1 MKQNLTRSPLEVAH
15 PDQEGAAL
23 PDPLAVA
30 LLVRRR
36 AGLQARGK
44 AVLLVR
50 RRADLQARAKAVL
63 LVRRRAAPPVR
74 AKAVLPKA
82 ARAVG
87 LPRVVLAE
95 ALAEAVRLADLR
107 KALAVVLPVAEQ
119 RRSRC

>member
-1 MKQNLTRSPLEVAH
+1 
-15 PDQEGAAL
+15 
-23 PDPLAVA
+23 
-30 LLVRRR
+30 
-36 AGLQARGK
+36 
-44 AVLLVR
+44 
-50 RRADLQARAKAVL
+50 ARAKTVL
-63 LVRRRAAPPVR
+63 PVRRRAAPPVR